1 PADIHGRARRIA
13 GLEVL
18 HPAGE
23 AVEESEGHAWGPL
36 GRPSILPGGRGDSHD
51 SCGAQGQRLH
61 SAVVNP
67 SFLPAKRWLPLI
79 LATAFAA
86 APAWAQHTVIQA
98 ENVRYEYAQVLRA
111 EPVYQTLRA
120 TSMVERCEQSSMVQ
134 PEEGEERRGL
144 SRVVGA
150 VRDVLTPGRGGSD
163 AEGTPAQAEGDCRMV
178 PVEREFRRP
187 IAYDVDYVV
196 RGVKYRSRLPRDPG
210 NRLRVKVAVTP
221 VVPEGNVD

>member
-1 PADIHGRARRIA
+1 MH
-13 GLEVL
+13 
-18 HPAGE
+18 
-23 AVEESEGHAWGPL
+23 
-36 GRPSILPGGRGDSHD
+36 
-51 SCGAQGQRLH
+51 
-61 SAVVNP
+61 
-67 SFLPAKRWLPLI
+67 SFLPAKRWLPLL
-79 LATAFAA
+79 LAPSLAA

-120 TSMVERCEQSSMVQ
+120 TSMVERCEQSSMVS
-134 PEEGEERRGL
+134 PEEDEERRGL

-150 VRDVLTPGRGGSD
+150 VRDVLTPRRGDQVEDGD
-163 AEGTPAQAEGDCRMV
+163 EDCRMV

-196 RGVKYRSRLPRDPG
+196 RGVKYRSRLPNDPG

-221 VVPEGNVD
+221 VVPGGGAE

>member
-1 PADIHGRARRIA
+1 M
-13 GLEVL
+13 
-18 HPAGE
+18 
-23 AVEESEGHAWGPL
+23 
-36 GRPSILPGGRGDSHD
+36 
-51 SCGAQGQRLH
+51 H
-61 SAVVNP
+61 SFP
-67 SFLPAKRWLPLI
+67 PTTRWLPLL
-79 LATAFAA
+79 LAPALAA

-120 TSMVERCEQSSMVQ
+120 TSVIERCEQSSMVG

-150 VRDVLTPGRGGSD
+150 VRDVLTPNRNDSAREVVGDGEVD
-163 AEGTPAQAEGDCRMV
+163 DDCRMV

-187 IAYDVDYVV
+187 IAYDVDYLV
-196 RGVKYRSRLPRDPG
+196 RGVKYRSRLPNDPG

-221 VVPEGNVD
+221 VVAGGNVE

>member
-1 PADIHGRARRIA
+1 MH
-13 GLEVL
+13 
-18 HPAGE
+18 
-23 AVEESEGHAWGPL
+23 
-36 GRPSILPGGRGDSHD
+36 
-51 SCGAQGQRLH
+51 
-61 SAVVNP
+61 
-67 SFLPAKRWLPLI
+67 SFLPAKRWLPL
-79 LATAFAA
+79 LMAPLLAA

-120 TSMVERCEQSSMVQ
+120 TGMVERCEQSSMVA
-134 PEEGEERRGL
+134 PDEGAERSGL

-150 VRDVLTPGRGGSD
+150 VRDVLTPSRREPGAEDGD
-163 AEGTPAQAEGDCRMV
+163 ADCRMV

-196 RGVKYRSRLPRDPG
+196 RGVKYRSRLPADPG

-221 VVPEGNVD
+221 VVPAGGQE

>member
-1 PADIHGRARRIA
+1 MH
-13 GLEVL
+13 
-18 HPAGE
+18 
-23 AVEESEGHAWGPL
+23 
-36 GRPSILPGGRGDSHD
+36 
-51 SCGAQGQRLH
+51 
-61 SAVVNP
+61 
-67 SFLPAKRWLPLI
+67 SFLPAKRWLPLL
-79 LATAFAA
+79 LAPSLAA

-120 TSMVERCEQSSMVQ
+120 TSMVERCEQSSMVS

-150 VRDVLTPGRGGSD
+150 VRDVLTPGRGD
-163 AEGTPAQAEGDCRMV
+163 QAADGDEDCRMV

-196 RGVKYRSRLPRDPG
+196 RGVKYRSRLPNDPG

-221 VVPEGNVD
+221 VVPGGGAE